1 MHAFVRWSAVTLMAT
16 ATTLALA
23 ETPEAAKSLLDSAI
37 GEVKASNADKAATAF
52 NAGGRWNKGSLYV
65 VMVQFDGTMV
75 AHSANPKMPGKNML
89 EAKDA
94 SGRPFVKEAIAAV
107 KGPGSGE
114 IPLRWGNPETKQI
127 ADATMFVK
135 RVPGQDYYVGTV
147 VFK

>member
-1 MHAFVRWSAVTLMAT
+1 MHAFTRWCAGAVVAT
-16 ATTLALA
+16 VATLAQA
-23 ETPEAAKSLLDSAI
+23 ETPEAAKSLLESAI
-37 GEVKASNADKAATAF
+37 GEIKGSSPDKAAAAF
-52 NAGGRWNKGSLYV
+52 NAGGKWNKGSLYV

-75 AHSANPKMPGKNML
+75 AHSANAKMPGKNML

-94 SGRPFVKEAIAAV
+94 SGRPFVKEAISAV

>member
-1 MHAFVRWSAVTLMAT
+1 MTMFARWSAA
-16 ATTLALA
+16 ALIAVAASFAHA
-23 ETPEAAKSLLDSAI
+23 ESPEAARALLDSAVS
-37 GEVKASNADKAATAF
+37 EVRSAGPEKAAAAF
-52 NAGGRWNKGSLYV
+52 NAGGKWNKGSLYV

-94 SGRPFVKEAIAAV
+94 AGRPFVKEAIAAV

-135 RVPGQDYYVGTV
+135 RVPGQDYYVGSV

>member
-1 MHAFVRWSAVTLMAT
+1 MNAFARWTAGALIAAAAT
-16 ATTLALA
+16 FAQA
-23 ETPEAAKSLLDSAI
+23 ETPEAAKALLDSAI
-37 GEVKASNADKAATAF
+37 GEIKSAGADKAATTF
-52 NAGGRWNKGSLYV
+52 NPGGKWNKGSLYV
-65 VMVQFDGTMV
+65 VMVQFDGTMI
-75 AHSANPKMPGKNML
+75 AHSANAKMPGKNML

-107 KGPGSGE
+107 KGPGAGE

>member
-1 MHAFVRWSAVTLMAT
+1 MNMFARWSAGALIAAAAT
-16 ATTLALA
+16 FAQA

-37 GEVKASNADKAATAF
+37 GEIKASGPDKAAAAF
-52 NAGGRWNKGSLYV
+52 NAGGKWNKGSLYV
-65 VMVQFDGTMV
+65 VLVQFDGTMV

-107 KGPGSGE
+107 KGPGAGE

-135 RVPGQDYYVGTV
+135 RVPGQEYYVGSV